1 MHLLAKMGKDVDTV
15 LCVYGQIAGAYY
27 TYYGIP
33 NHLIKQLQTPNEL
46 NYYINRFVNAVLT
59 K

>member
-1 MHLLAKMGKDVDTV
+1 MGKDVDTV